1 MKAMAKK
8 KVNSKKGSARSTR
21 AKPKDLLEKQPSEDY
36 FVSLVDPLE
45 TRRKI
50 LETSKQAV
58 KLLQMSN
65 NLAKLR
71 RQREETITELS
82 KKMNELSKLISMV
95 RRIVPEMQA
104 GNRPTNAKELISRIA
119 KPVTVTA
126 EKQEKQEEAKLPE
139 KSSPELEALE
149 KELSE
154 IEKKLGKL

>member
-8 KVNSKKGSARSTR
+8 KVSSKKGSARS
-21 AKPKDLLEKQPSEDY
+21 AILEKQSSEDH

-82 KKMNELSKLISMV
+82 KKMNELSKLTSMV